1 MYQKFKTSFQTSRPV
16 VGVVNWSKA
25 KSLAGFKGVS
35 LHAVIRFLYDEI
47 FMNPLMM
54 TRANSIA
61 FSFFMSLFPA
71 FLVLFSLIPFAIGF
85 LPIEKKQIL
94 DLIHDGISEIMPN
107 DTGEM
112 FFKEISKF
120 IKTKRTDFLSVGFI
134 LSIFFSSNGLMAL
147 MSSFEKNYP
156 VFRRRKPLEKRLRAI
171 AMTLML
177 GILLVISTVLVIL
190 GNQIFSW
197 LFKFLKLST
206 FSATMLIILKWL
218 IVLGSIYMGIAL
230 IYRFGM
236 ATRRHLHLFSP
247 GALTA
252 TVLSLLSSVV
262 FSFYVDNFGNY
273 NKVYGSFVAG
283 IVLLLWLQLNAII
296 LIIGFELNAAIA
308 VNHHVLEPQS
318 EKEREEELADKIE
331 DQENFDNVF

>member
-1 MYQKFKTSFQTSRPV
+1 MYRKIITSIQNAPPLVKVVDWSKNTSFSGFQGVTVNNV
-16 VGVVNWSKA
+16 VR
-25 KSLAGFKGVS
+25 F
-35 LHAVIRFLYDEI
+35 LHAEVLR
-47 FMNPLMM
+47 NPMMM

-71 FLVLFSLIPFAIGF
+71 FLVLFSLIPYVIGV
-85 LPIEKKQIL
+85 LPIEKKQML
-94 DLIHDGISEIMPN
+94 DLIHEAISEIMPN

-112 FFKEISKF
+112 FYKEISKF
-120 IKTKRTDFLSVGFI
+120 IKTKRSDFLSIGFI

-147 MSSFEKNYP
+147 MSSFEKNSP
-156 VFRRRKPLEKRLRAI
+156 AFRRRKPFEKRVRAI
-171 AMTLML
+171 GMTLML
-177 GILLVISTVLVIL
+177 GILLIITTVLVIL

-197 LFKFLKLST
+197 LFKFLKLSAS
-206 FSATMLIILKWL
+206 SAMMLIVLKWV

-230 IYRFGM
+230 IYRFGIP
-236 ATRRHLHLFSP
+236 TRRRLHLFSP

-252 TVLSLLSSVV
+252 TVLSLLSSIV

-273 NKVYGSFVAG
+273 NKIYGSFVAG

-308 VNHHVLEPQS
+308 VNRVWEETEQ
-318 EKEREEELADKIE
+318 EKIVDDIDDKE
-331 DQENFDNVF
+331 DFESVF

>member
-1 MYQKFKTSFQTSRPV
+1 MYQKIKTAIQTAPPIVRT
-16 VGVVNWSKA
+16 VNWSKTT
-25 KSLAGFKGVS
+25 SLSGFQGVS
-35 LHAVIRFLYDEI
+35 LHAVVRFLYAEI
-47 FMNPLMM
+47 LMNPLMM

-71 FLVLFSLIPFAIGF
+71 FLVLFSLIPFAISV

-94 DLIHDGISEIMPN
+94 DLIHEAISEIMPN

-112 FFKEISKF
+112 FYKEISKF
-120 IKTKRTDFLSVGFI
+120 IKTKRSDFLSIGFA

-177 GILLVISTVLVIL
+177 GVLLVISTVLVIL
-190 GNQIFSW
+190 GNQIFLW

-206 FSATMLIILKWL
+206 FSATLLIMLKWL
-218 IVLGSIYMGIAL
+218 TVVGSIYMGIAL
-230 IYRFGM
+230 IYRFGIP
-236 ATRRHLHLFSP
+236 TRRQLHLFSP

-252 TVLSLLSSVV
+252 TVLSLLSSIV

-273 NKVYGSFVAG
+273 NKIYGSFVAG

-308 VNHHVLEPQS
+308 VNRVLEESPTV
-318 EKEREEELADKIE
+318 EI
-331 DQENFDNVF
+331 QENLKDKDDFDNVF

>member
-1 MYQKFKTSFQTSRPV
+1 MYKKFSTFVQNAPPV
-16 VGVVNWSKA
+16 VRMTNWSKA
-25 KSLAGFKGVS
+25 TSLAGFQGVS
-35 LHAVIRFLYDEI
+35 LNNVVRFLYLEVLR
-47 FMNPLMM
+47 NPFVM
-54 TRANSIA
+54 TRANAIA

-71 FLVLFSLIPFAIGF
+71 FLVLFSLIPYIISV
-85 LPIEKKQIL
+85 LPIEKKQML
-94 DLIHDGISEIMPN
+94 DLIHEAISEIMPN

-120 IKTKRTDFLSVGFI
+120 IKTKRSDFLSIGFI
-134 LSIFFSSNGLMAL
+134 LSIYFSSNGLMAL

-156 VFRRRKPLEKRLRAI
+156 AFQRRKPLDKRLRAI

-177 GILLVISTVLVIL
+177 GILLIITTVLVIL

-197 LFKFLKLST
+197 LFKFLKIST
-206 FSATMLIILKWL
+206 FAATLLIALKWV
-218 IVLGSIYMGIAL
+218 IVLFSIYMGIAL
-230 IYRFGM
+230 IYRFGIP
-236 ATRRHLHLFSP
+236 TRRQLNLFSP

-252 TVLSLLSSVV
+252 TVLSLLSSIV

-273 NKVYGSFVAG
+273 NKIYGSFVAG

-308 VNHHVLEPQS
+308 VNRVWEDTAN
-318 EKEREEELADKIE
+318 EKIQDDIDDKE
-331 DQENFDNVF
+331 DFENVF

>member
-1 MYQKFKTSFQTSRPV
+1 MYRKIITNIQNAPPLVKVVDWSKKTSFS
-16 VGVVNWSKA
+16 
-25 KSLAGFKGVS
+25 GFQGVS
-35 LHAVIRFLYDEI
+35 VNNIIRFLHAEVLK
-47 FMNPLMM
+47 NPMMM

-71 FLVLFSLIPFAIGF
+71 FLVLFSLIPYVIGV
-85 LPIEKKQIL
+85 LPIEKKQML
-94 DLIHDGISEIMPN
+94 DLIHEAISEIMPN

-112 FFKEISKF
+112 FYKEISKF
-120 IKTKRTDFLSVGFI
+120 IKTKRSDFLSIGFI

-147 MSSFEKNYP
+147 MSSFEKNSP
-156 VFRRRKPLEKRLRAI
+156 AFRKRKPIEKRIRAI
-171 AMTLML
+171 GMTLML
-177 GILLVISTVLVIL
+177 GILLIITTVLVIL

-206 FSATMLIILKWL
+206 FSAMMLIVLKWV

-230 IYRFGM
+230 IYRFGIP
-236 ATRRHLHLFSP
+236 TRRRLHLFSP

-252 TVLSLLSSVV
+252 TVLSLLSSIV

-273 NKVYGSFVAG
+273 NKIYGSFVAG

-308 VNHHVLEPQS
+308 VNRVWE
-318 EKEREEELADKIE
+318 EKEQEKIVDEIE
-331 DQENFDNVF
+331 DKEDFESVF

>member
-1 MYQKFKTSFQTSRPV
+1 MYQKIKARFQNAPPV
-16 VGVVNWSKA
+16 VRTVNWSKNT
-25 KSLAGFKGVS
+25 SLSGFQGVS
-35 LHAVIRFLYDEI
+35 LHSVLRFLYAEI
-47 FMNPLMM
+47 LMNPMMM

-71 FLVLFSLIPFAIGF
+71 FLVLFSLIPFAIGV

-94 DLIHDGISEIMPN
+94 DLIHEAISEIMPN

-112 FFKEISKF
+112 FYKEISKF
-120 IKTKRTDFLSVGFI
+120 IKTKRSDFLSIGFA

-156 VFRRRKPLEKRLRAI
+156 VFKRRKPLEKRLRAI

-177 GILLVISTVLVIL
+177 GILLIITTVLVIL
-190 GNQIFSW
+190 GNQIFLW

-206 FSATMLIILKWL
+206 FTAAMLIILKWV
-218 IVLGSIYMGIAL
+218 IVVGSIYIGIAL
-230 IYRFGM
+230 IYRFGIP
-236 ATRRHLHLFSP
+236 TKRQLHLFSP

-252 TVLSLLSSVV
+252 AVLSLLSSVV
-262 FSFYVDNFGNY
+262 FSFYVDHFGNY
-273 NKVYGSFVAG
+273 NKIYGSFVAG

-296 LIIGFELNAAIA
+296 LIVGFELNAAIA
-308 VNHHVLEPQS
+308 VNRVWDEPQEVMS
-318 EKEREEELADKIE
+318 
-331 DQENFDNVF
+331 

>member
-1 MYQKFKTSFQTSRPV
+1 MYQKFKTAFRASRPV
-16 VGVVNWSKA
+16 VGAVNWSKA
-25 KSLAGFKGVS
+25 KSLTGFQGVS
-35 LHAVIRFLYDEI
+35 LHAVARFLYAEI

-71 FLVLFSLIPFAIGF
+71 FLVLFSLIPFAIGV
-85 LPIEKKQIL
+85 LPIEKSQIL
-94 DLIHDGISEIMPN
+94 KLIQDGIGEIMPN
-107 DTGEM
+107 DTGDM
-112 FFKEISKF
+112 LYKEISKF
-120 IKTKRTDFLSVGFI
+120 LKTKRSDFLSVGFV

-171 AMTLML
+171 AMTFML
-177 GILLVISTVLVIL
+177 GGLLVISTVLVIL

-197 LFKFLKLST
+197 IFKFLKLST
-206 FSATMLIILKWL
+206 FTATILIFVKWL
-218 IVLGSIYMGIAL
+218 TVVASIYMGIAL

-236 ATRRHLHLFSP
+236 ATRRQLHLFSP

-308 VNHHVLEPQS
+308 VNHHILEPIY
-318 EKEREEELADKIE
+318 EKELEEELEDKIE
-331 DQENFDNVF
+331 NQEDFDNVF

>member
-1 MYQKFKTSFQTSRPV
+1 MYQKIITTIQNAPPLVKVVDWSKKTSFS
-16 VGVVNWSKA
+16 
-25 KSLAGFKGVS
+25 GFQGVS
-35 LHAVIRFLYDEI
+35 VNSVVRFLNAEVLR
-47 FMNPLMM
+47 NSLMM

-71 FLVLFSLIPFAIGF
+71 FLVLFSLIPYVIGV

-94 DLIHDGISEIMPN
+94 DLIHEAISEIMPN

-112 FFKEISKF
+112 FYKEISKF
-120 IKTKRTDFLSVGFI
+120 IKTKRSDFLSIGFI
-134 LSIFFSSNGLMAL
+134 LSIYFSSNGLMAL
-147 MSSFEKNYP
+147 MSSFEKNSP
-156 VFRRRKPLEKRLRAI
+156 AFRSRKPFEKRMRAI
-171 AMTLML
+171 GMTLML

-206 FSATMLIILKWL
+206 FSAIML
-218 IVLGSIYMGIAL
+218 IVLKWVIVLASIYMGIAL
-230 IYRFGM
+230 IYRFGIP
-236 ATRRHLHLFSP
+236 TRRRLHLFSP

-252 TVLSLLSSVV
+252 TVLSILSSVV

-273 NKVYGSFVAG
+273 NKIYGSFVAG

-308 VNHHVLEPQS
+308 VNRVWEDI
-318 EKEREEELADKIE
+318 EKEKTIDEKEDREDFES
-331 DQENFDNVF
+331 VF

>member
-1 MYQKFKTSFQTSRPV
+1 MYQKFKTSFHTSRPV
-16 VGVVNWSKA
+16 VGVVNWSKNA
-25 KSLAGFKGVS
+25 SLAGFQGVS
-35 LHAVIRFLYDEI
+35 LHAVVRFLYAEI
-47 FMNPLMM
+47 LMNPMMM

-94 DLIHDGISEIMPN
+94 DLIHDGVSEIMPN

-120 IKTKRTDFLSVGFI
+120 IKTKRTDFLSFGFV

-147 MSSFEKNYP
+147 MSSFEKDNP

-177 GILLVISTVLVIL
+177 GVLLIISTVLVIL

-206 FSATMLIILKWL
+206 FAATMLIILKWL
-218 IVLGSIYMGIAL
+218 TVVGSIYMGIAL
-230 IYRFGM
+230 IYRFGIP
-236 ATRRHLHLFSP
+236 TRRRLHLFSP

-252 TVLSLLSSVV
+252 AILSLLSSVV

-308 VNHHVLEPQS
+308 VNHHVLESKS
-318 EKEREEELADKIE
+318 EKEIEEEKIDKIE
-331 DQENFDNVF
+331 DQADFENVF

>member
-1 MYQKFKTSFQTSRPV
+1 MYRKIITSIQNAPPLVKVVDWSKNTSFSGFQGVTVNNV
-16 VGVVNWSKA
+16 VR
-25 KSLAGFKGVS
+25 F
-35 LHAVIRFLYDEI
+35 LHAEVLR
-47 FMNPLMM
+47 NPMMM

-71 FLVLFSLIPFAIGF
+71 FLVLFSLIPYVIGV
-85 LPIEKKQIL
+85 LPIEKKQML
-94 DLIHDGISEIMPN
+94 DLIHEAISEIMPN

-112 FFKEISKF
+112 FYKEISKF
-120 IKTKRTDFLSVGFI
+120 IKTKRSDFLSIGFI

-147 MSSFEKNYP
+147 MSSFEKNSP
-156 VFRRRKPLEKRLRAI
+156 AFRKRKPLEKRVRAI
-171 AMTLML
+171 GMTLML
-177 GILLVISTVLVIL
+177 GILLIITTVLVIL

-197 LFKFLKLST
+197 LFKFLKLSAS
-206 FSATMLIILKWL
+206 SAMMLIVLKWV

-230 IYRFGM
+230 IYRFGIP
-236 ATRRHLHLFSP
+236 TRRRLHLFSP

-252 TVLSLLSSVV
+252 TILSLLSSIV

-273 NKVYGSFVAG
+273 NKIYGSFVAG

-308 VNHHVLEPQS
+308 VNRVWEETEQ
-318 EKEREEELADKIE
+318 EKIVDDIE
-331 DQENFDNVF
+331 DKEDFESVF

>member
-1 MYQKFKTSFQTSRPV
+1 MYQKIVTTIQNAPPLVKVVDWSKKTSFS
-16 VGVVNWSKA
+16 
-25 KSLAGFKGVS
+25 GFQGVS
-35 LHAVIRFLYDEI
+35 LNNVFSFLYKEVLR
-47 FMNPLMM
+47 NPLMM

-71 FLVLFSLIPFAIGF
+71 FLVLFSLIPYVISV
-85 LPIEKKQIL
+85 LPIEKKQML
-94 DLIHDGISEIMPN
+94 DLIHEAISEIMPN

-112 FFKEISKF
+112 FYKEISKF
-120 IKTKRTDFLSVGFI
+120 IKTKRSDFLSIGFI

-147 MSSFEKNYP
+147 MSSFEKNSP
-156 VFRRRKPLEKRLRAI
+156 AFRPRKPLEKRVRAI
-171 AMTLML
+171 GMTLML
-177 GILLVISTVLVIL
+177 GILLVITTVLVIL

-206 FSATMLIILKWL
+206 MSAMLLIVLKWV

-230 IYRFGM
+230 IYRFGIP
-236 ATRRHLHLFSP
+236 TRRRLHLFSP

-252 TVLSLLSSVV
+252 TVLSLLSSIV

-273 NKVYGSFVAG
+273 NKIYGSFVAG

-308 VNHHVLEPQS
+308 VNRVWEEQ
-318 EKEREEELADKIE
+318 EKEKVVDEIE
-331 DQENFDNVF
+331 DKEDFESVF

>member
-1 MYQKFKTSFQTSRPV
+1 MFQKIVTNIEKSQPV
-16 VGVVNWSKA
+16 ARVVNWSKTT
-25 KSLAGFKGVS
+25 SLTGFQGVS
-35 LHAVIRFLYDEI
+35 LNNVVRFLYTEVLR
-47 FMNPLMM
+47 NPFVM
-54 TRANSIA
+54 TRANAIA

-71 FLVLFSLIPFAIGF
+71 FLVLFSLIPYAVSI

-94 DLIHDGISEIMPN
+94 DLIHEAISEIMPN

-120 IKTKRTDFLSVGFI
+120 IKTKRSDFLSFGFI

-147 MSSFEKNYP
+147 MSSFEKNSP
-156 VFRRRKPLEKRLRAI
+156 AFQRRKPLDKRLRAI
-171 AMTLML
+171 GMTLML
-177 GILLVISTVLVIL
+177 GVLLVISSVLVIL

-206 FSATMLIILKWL
+206 FSATMLILLKW
-218 IVLGSIYMGIAL
+218 ITVLASIYMGIAL
-230 IYRFGM
+230 IYRFGIP
-236 ATRRHLHLFSP
+236 TRRQLHLFSP

-252 TVLSLLSSVV
+252 TVLSLLSSIV

-273 NKVYGSFVAG
+273 NKIYGS
-283 IVLLLWLQLNAII
+283 LNAII

-308 VNHHVLEPQS
+308 VNRVWEEA
-318 EKEREEELADKIE
+318 EKEKSVDEIDDKE
-331 DQENFDNVF
+331 DFESVF